1 MFIAFY
7 GVDGVDARARE
18 RKCLPSRGEQQNEEH
33 SDGLLSVASS
43 QHVTDAAHPPDPR
56 AEPSPG
62 GLTQANQ
69 KIAAPLARNDHPVK
83 HEVERPS

>member
-18 RKCLPSRGEQQNEEH
+18 RKCLNSRGEQQNEEH
-33 SDGLLSVASS
+33 SDGLLSVASP
-43 QHVTDAAHPPDPR
+43 QHVTDAAHAPNPR
-56 AEPSPG
+56 ADPSTG
-62 GLTQANQ
+62 GIRHANE
-69 KIAAPLARNDHPVK
+69 KISAPLARNDHPVK